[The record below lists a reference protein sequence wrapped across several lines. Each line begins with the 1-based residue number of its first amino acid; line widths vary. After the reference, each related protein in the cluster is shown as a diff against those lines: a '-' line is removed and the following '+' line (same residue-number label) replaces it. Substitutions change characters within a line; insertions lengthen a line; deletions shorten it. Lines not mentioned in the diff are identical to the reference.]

1 MQQTQYI
8 ATHKVY
14 IWGFRREEK
23 MVVKRGSKGNNLHHQ
38 KSLHPYRVLCNVR
51 GLNMEIKSHKLRDY

>member
-8 ATHKVY
+8 STHKVY

-23 MVVKRGSKGNNLHHQ
+23 MVINRGSQGNNLHYQ
-38 KSLHPYRVLCNVR
+38 RSLHQERPYHVLCNVR
-51 GLNMEIKSHKLRDY
+51 GTQYGNKIS